1 MIMGQHLLIE
11 CHGQHAMLG
20 SDSLEDLMT
29 QAARAADATIIA
41 SHFHKFGGHGGVT
54 GVLMLAESHITV
66 HTWPEE
72 HYAAFDVFM
81 CGDAKPEKA
90 ARIIADRFPDAEVS
104 IKAVNRGFG
113 SGKDSHFTELAADVT
128 LSPEM

>member
-20 SDSLEDLMT
+20 ADELEDLMT
-29 QAARAADATIIA
+29 RAAQASGATIIA
-41 SHFHKFGGHGGVT
+41 SHFHRFGGHGGIT

-90 ARIIADRFPDAEVS
+90 AQVITDRFPDAEVS
-104 IKAVNRGFG
+104 VKALSRGF
-113 SGKDSHFTELAADVT
+113 SHGKDSHFTELAADVT
-128 LSPEM
+128 LSPET